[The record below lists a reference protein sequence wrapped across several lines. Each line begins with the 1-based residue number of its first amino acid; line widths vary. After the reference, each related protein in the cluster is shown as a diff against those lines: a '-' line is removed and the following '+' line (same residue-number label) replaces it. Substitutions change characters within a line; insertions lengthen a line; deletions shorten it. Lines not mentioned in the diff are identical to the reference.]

1 MVVTSPAMARR
12 WILLLALTLAACV
25 SAPEAVR
32 DGGVRCARDE
42 DCNGGASCGP
52 IRLCVLN
59 YCAEDEV
66 FRVCPDGGYPDAS
79 APRD

>member
-1 MVVTSPAMARR
+1 MVTSGAMARR

-25 SAPEAVR
+25 SPPEAVR
-32 DGGVRCARDE
+32 NGGVRCARDE
-42 DCNGGASCGP
+42 DCNSGASCGR

>member
-1 MVVTSPAMARR
+1 VVIPSATMARR
-12 WILLLALTLAACV
+12 WFLLLALTLSACV

-42 DCNGGASCGP
+42 DCNAGASCGRV
-52 IRLCVLN
+52 RLCVLN

-66 FRVCPDGGYPDAS
+66 FRVCPDGGYPDAG